1 MTSILKIN
9 NDVINRYNI
18 LSVESTKFLFEE
30 HNVRYSSILQYVYY
44 KISQNRE
51 LLWESNPQ
59 RLRILFNR
67 ITNTDYRNTTRNI
80 IEKVITDCISKD
92 KEFRQT
98 VRILSDDRR
107 GFYYITNQNN
117 LWGINEEGFGYN
129 FIGLAYSKSI
139 SRMFSSFYVISQDTI
154 AMIYKSAQYLIQ
166 HLQNGHDIVEF
177 VGKPTQEIYDSL
189 HTMYGNIVNTPPDS
203 KLWESFLSNH
213 KNIYEHEQLKWVQ
226 LEIDYPCNLAGF
238 IMGTYIRYFNFY
250 LRTRFHKVMISAYF
264 KYLIETKYSTHTTKE
279 DIQFHIDR
287 MMRRMSTSYHEK
299 LANKLFYLYNDPET
313 TSKLDEFLDYDT
325 RKTLYDI
332 ETQFKSQ
339 NEIEQR
345 EAFTPF
351 LYNAPKE
358 QSMFIYNSQEEFY
371 DLFEPYTTQLSP
383 FTPHLFLEPRLSIM
397 QMIFTD
403 LISYYGNISV
413 DKVFEHLKINPL
425 ETSYS
430 VFQDVLNN
438 VTATRKR
445 YFVRKAVQLR
455 TDQNKILKFSV
466 FNTTLFKDD
475 VVVTDPDQI
484 IEETATKELLKIRGS
499 LNEPYYPIT
508 LYFSDNIYL
517 QDRIRFRVED
527 FYRVLNSY
535 KKLNNSDVLNQVEF
549 SNFESNFYQDP
560 KMLFTMNNT
569 NNPIKVFEEY
579 FSPIVDHSV
588 SKRLWSFIGN
598 YGKQYEKFEHEVD
611 TPTNQNVARKQNLYR
626 IIAHVTNTVFKMVP
640 NATFKILS
648 EFLMGLLNIH
658 SSFPTIH
665 IYSTQLPVHLEYHY
679 DGMKNYLDFSSI
691 PADVGFYLLHFV
703 EWVENQ
709 NVPVYRIQFLMSI
722 HKMINTVTP
731 SVYSFENSLK
741 PFVTHNNNNIVK
753 AKLAKTTT
761 KTSEKTKNKKE
772 HLKTLMAVNNI
783 EQENED
789 DNTEEEEGI
798 SEMLEELGLD
808 DDDDDDVVDES
819 DGGEE
824 NDE

>member
-9 NDVINRYNI
+9 NDVINRYNT

-30 HNVRYSSILQYVYY
+30 NNVHYSSILQYVYY

-51 LLWESNPQ
+51 LLWESNPY
-59 RLRILFNR
+59 RLRTTFNR

-98 VRILSDDRR
+98 VRMLSDDKR

-154 AMIYKSAQYLIQ
+154 SIIYKSAQFLIQ
-166 HLQNGHDIVEF
+166 HLQTGHDIVEF
-177 VGKPTQEIYDSL
+177 VGKPAQEIYDTL
-189 HTMYGNIVNTPPDS
+189 YGMYGNVVNTPLDS

-226 LEIDYPCNLAGF
+226 LEIDYPCNMAGF

-250 LRTRFHKVMISAYF
+250 LRTRFHKVMVSAYF
-264 KYLIETKYSTHTTKE
+264 KYLIETKYSTHTTKD
-279 DIQFHIDR
+279 DIPFHVDKMI
-287 MMRRMSTSYHEK
+287 RRMTTSYHEN

-325 RKTLYDI
+325 RKMLYDI
-332 ETQFKSQ
+332 ETQFKSPT
-339 NEIEQR
+339 EIEQR

-397 QMIFTD
+397 QMIFTE
-403 LISYYGNISV
+403 LISYYGNISL
-413 DKVFEHLKINPL
+413 DKVFENLKINPL
-425 ETSYS
+425 ETSYN
-430 VFQDVLNN
+430 VFQDLLNN
-438 VTATRKR
+438 VTTTRKR

-455 TDQNKILKFSV
+455 TDQNKVLKFSI

-517 QDRIRFRVED
+517 QDRIRFRLED
-527 FYRVLNSY
+527 YYRVLNSY
-535 KKLNNSDVLNQVEF
+535 KKLNDTDVLNQVEF

-560 KMLFTMNNT
+560 KMLFTMNNA
-569 NNPIKVFEEY
+569 NNPIKVFEDY
-579 FSPIVDHSV
+579 FSPIADHSV
-588 SKRLWSFIGN
+588 RKKLWSFVGN
-598 YGKQYEKFEHEVD
+598 YCKQYEKFEHEVD
-611 TPTNQNVARKQNLYR
+611 TPSNPNVARKQNLYR
-626 IIAHVTNTVFKMVP
+626 IIANVTNIVFKSYS

-658 SSFPTIH
+658 SSFPDIN
-665 IYSTQLPVHLEYHY
+665 IYSTQLPMHLEHHY

-691 PADVGFYLLHFV
+691 PADVGYRLLHFV
-703 EWVENQ
+703 EFVETK
-709 NVPVYRIQFLMSI
+709 NVPVYRIQFLISI
-722 HKMINTVTP
+722 HQTDYTTTP
-731 SVYSFENSLK
+731 SEYSFQNALK
-741 PFVTHNNNNIVK
+741 PFVKPKNII
-753 AKLAKTTT
+753 KTNLTKTT
-761 KTSEKTKNKKE
+761 KTTEKAKNKKE
-772 HLKTLMAVNNI
+772 TLKTMMEHAVVVD
-783 EQENED
+783 QENEN

-798 SEMLEELGLD
+798 SDMMEELGLD
-808 DDDDDDVVDES
+808 DDDDINES
-819 DGGEE
+819 GGEEE